1 MSRRSLLT
9 SIVVYLGALLLVAGF
24 VVARVKTQHHFA
36 AQTAP
41 ETLPET
47 GRTPVPPDEHAKPF
61 FSLHTSRTYATTDR
75 ARVWVNYRGVDSLDF
90 RVYKVKDP
98 VKFFQGLEN
107 PHQVGEDEEEQLGE
121 MTKHPPTFLERLRQF
136 KSWGYGLI
144 KTYVRAQL
152 QNQSRKGFNQKFR
165 PEEDDTSYR
174 TPLSVADYARVPLL
188 NPDQMVSSWREK
200 LPPLEDM
207 YDRRMITLGKR
218 EPGVY
223 LVEAVSGD
231 LRAFGLVVVTDIAT
245 VEKTSQDGSVLV
257 YAVDRASGQPRQG
270 VRVQILQD
278 QYTVEVAS
286 AQDSAKPQ
294 DSKAAKPAGAKG
306 AKPQAPKGKQLS
318 DLGTTDAQG
327 LLRFKL
333 LKKPEP
339 TDEEA
344 AGVDEN
350 ADADTSATGQ
360 SPFLIMAS
368 AGDNFAVSDLESFYF
383 GDEGGGGDEEGGG
396 DPNFTGYIYTDRPV
410 YRPEQHVYFKGILRK
425 RTDTGYKIPAA
436 KTVTVSVTDQENASV
451 YEQEVPLST
460 RGTFSGEFDL
470 PEESTLGNYTV
481 NASVGEDSAT
491 GSFDVEEYKKPEYK
505 VKVTTPQ
512 AYVNTGQKT
521 RFTVSANYF
530 FGSPVT
536 HATVKYYVYRSRY
549 YGWWHGDEEEDTGDE
564 FGTDPTAEDNSSET
578 GGYGDEMVL
587 EGDGKLN
594 EQGHLDVDFTVPQA
608 DPKDS
613 WDYSYRFEAQVTDAA
628 RREMDAS
635 TSFTGVRSN
644 TVAYASADRYVYYQG
659 DTAKITVKAND
670 REGRPVQ
677 THVKLT
683 FFERRWEKVIK
694 KTEEGDEYPDYE
706 PKEKELSS
714 AEVNTNQQGEAAL
727 DYVVPISG
735 DIEIKTTINENGKP
749 VVMEGGS
756 LWVAARNGEWSDVSY
771 EGEGQIKLV
780 PDKKAYKPGETAHVL
795 ALLPKEKAHLL
806 VTTELSGVMSVRQM
820 DVPGR
825 AAIIDLPIEA
835 KFAPNIFLGVTYV
848 RASEMYS
855 QDLMIVVPAL
865 DKLLNLQIIP
875 NKKEFKPR
883 ETASYTLLARN
894 SDGSPAPNAE
904 VSFGVVD
911 EAIYSISPEAVEDIR
926 RSFYG
931 RRYNNVQT
939 HFSVNFEFSGYA
951 GTKTV
956 NLAANKRAR
965 QLADFKN
972 DSDVNPQVR
981 RLFKD
986 TAFWQPAIVTGPDG
1000 KATVKVELPDNLTTW
1015 RATARAVTA
1024 DTRVGVA
1031 VSKVVERKDV
1041 IIRVAM
1047 PRFLTAGDTVTL
1059 SGIVHNYL
1067 KADKVTKISIDVGGA
1082 KLLDAPM
1089 QTVTIPSQGEY
1100 RVNWRVSAP
1109 ATGDLKV
1116 LAKALTD
1123 TESDAIET
1131 GIPVVPRGLK
1141 NTRADSFAIPDDD
1154 ADKVVTLTLPA
1165 NADPNARAL
1174 RVEATPSI
1182 AGTLLGALDYLTSY
1196 PYGCTEQTMSSF
1208 LPNVIVTQA
1217 LQNVKTATIKDT
1229 NDIGKKTR
1237 RGLRRLYAYQHDD
1250 GGWGWWKDDPTT
1262 AWMTAYVVDGL
1273 VQARKAG
1280 YEVDDTRLSNGAAAL
1295 KKMLAEGKDGR
1306 GDLPD
1311 DGRAYAAYALAESGD
1326 ADTRYL
1332 GDLFNNRAKLT
1343 PYARALLAL
1352 GLNERGDKRAPAV
1365 AADIE
1370 RSAKSGGA
1378 DANWDN
1384 NTEATALSVKALAR
1398 ITPQSDV
1405 LPKAA
1410 RWLVGHRRFGYYW
1423 LSTRE
1428 TAFAV
1433 YALMDYVK
1441 VSHEL
1446 DANYSLEVYVNG
1458 EQVKQWQVTPADASS
1473 AQVFTLQRK
1482 GGEVGQSNEVRV
1494 VKHGPGM
1501 LYLATNLTHYTNEE
1515 QVSEQG
1521 VPQLKLHREYLRL
1534 DVVEK
1539 PDGGLGWKVEPLSGD
1554 VHSGDIIVSRLKLE
1568 GEKGQYLMIEDPIP
1582 AGCEQVEEVSGIDL
1596 NHDEKD
1602 WSDWYSAREFR
1613 DNRAVLFVNYFDGHA
1628 QFQYAMRVQ
1637 VPGQFRVAPA
1647 RAERMYE
1654 PDVRANSAS
1663 GALTILDK

>member
-9 SIVVYLGALLLVAGF
+9 SIVIYLAALLLVAGF
-24 VVARVKTQHHFA
+24 VVARVKTQHRFA

-47 GRTPVPPDEHAKPF
+47 GHTPTPPDEHAKPF
-61 FSLHTSRTYATTDR
+61 FSLHTNRTYATTDR
-75 ARVWVNYRGVDSLDF
+75 ARLWVNYRGVDSLDF

-98 VKFFQGLEN
+98 VQFFRQLDN
-107 PHQVGEDEEEQLGE
+107 PHQVGEDEEEQVGE
-121 MTKHPPTFLERLRQF
+121 MTKRKPTFLERLRQF

-144 KTYVRAQL
+144 KSYVRAQL

-188 NPDQMVSSWREK
+188 NPSQMVSSWREK

-207 YDRRMITLGKR
+207 YDRRMISLSSTVNR
-218 EPGVY
+218 QPGVY

-231 LRAFGLVVVTDIAT
+231 LRAFGILVVTDIAT
-245 VEKTSQDGSVLV
+245 VEKTSADGSMLV
-257 YAVDRASGQPRQG
+257 YAVDRTTGQPREGARVLVVRKKNDVTSG
-270 VRVQILQD
+270 V
-278 QYTVEVAS
+278 
-286 AQDSAKPQ
+286 
-294 DSKAAKPAGAKG
+294 
-306 AKPQAPKGKQLS
+306 
-318 DLGTTDAQG
+318 TDKQG
-327 LLRFKL
+327 LLQ
-333 LKKPEP
+333 LKIDQKKEAARDEAESEKGDDEAQ
-339 TDEEA
+339 TEEEA
-344 AGVDEN
+344 ASGASDSYLV
-350 ADADTSATGQ
+350 
-360 SPFLIMAS
+360 MAS
-368 AGDNFAVSDLESFYF
+368 AGDNFAISDLESYYF
-383 GDEGGGGDEEGGG
+383 GGGGEASADEEGGG
-396 DPNFTGYIYTDRPV
+396 SDPNFTGYIYTERPV
-410 YRPEQHVYFKGILRK
+410 YRPEQHVYFKGILRR
-425 RTDTGYKIPAA
+425 RTDAGYKIPAG
-436 KTVTVSVTDQENASV
+436 KTVSVSVTDQEGAEIYKQDV
-451 YEQEVPLST
+451 ALSS
-460 RGTFSGEFDL
+460 RGTFSGELDL
-470 PEESTLGNYTV
+470 PEETTLGNYTIT
-481 NASVGEDSAT
+481 ASVGEDSAT
-491 GSFDVEEYKKPEYK
+491 GSFGVEEYKKPEYK

-512 AYVNTGQKT
+512 AFVNTGQKT
-521 RFTVSANYF
+521 TFNVSANYF

-549 YGWWHGDEEEDTGDE
+549 YGWWRSGEDSDEDE
-564 FGTDPTAEDNSSET
+564 FGKDPTAADDSSGE

-587 EGDGKLN
+587 EGDGKLDA
-594 EQGHLDVDFTVPQA
+594 QGRLDIDFTVPRA
-608 DPKDS
+608 DPKDV
-613 WDYSYRFEAQVTDAA
+613 WDYSYRLDAQVTDAS
-628 RREMDAS
+628 RRTMDAS

-644 TVAYASADRYVYYQG
+644 TVAYASPDRYVYYQG
-659 DTAKITVKAND
+659 DTAHISVKAND

-683 FFERRWEKVIK
+683 FFERRWQKVIK

-706 PKEKELSS
+706 TKEKELSS
-714 AEVNTNQQGEAAL
+714 ADVDTNAQGEAAF
-727 DYVVPISG
+727 DYAVPISG
-735 DIEIKTTINENGKP
+735 DIQMKTTIVENGQP
-749 VVMEGGS
+749 VVMEAGS
-756 LWVAARNGEWSDVSY
+756 LWVAARGGEWSDVSY
-771 EGEGQIKLV
+771 EGEGDIKLV
-780 PDKKAYKPGETAHVL
+780 PDKKSYKPGETAHVL

-806 VTTELSGVMSVRQM
+806 VTTEMDGVLGVRQM

-825 AAIIDLPIEA
+825 ATIIDLAIEPR
-835 KFAPNIFLGVTYV
+835 FAPDVYLSVTYV
-848 RASEMYS
+848 RGGEMFTQS
-855 QDLMIVVPAL
+855 VEVAVPAR
-865 DKLLNLQIIP
+865 DKMLNLEIIP

-883 ETASYTLLARN
+883 ETASYTVLARN
-894 SDGSPAPNAE
+894 ADGSPAANTE

-911 EAIYSISPEAVEDIR
+911 EAIYSISPEGVEDIR

-931 RRYNNVQT
+931 RRSSSVQT
-939 HFSVNFEFSGYA
+939 SFSVNFSFSGYA

-956 NLAANKRAR
+956 QLASNRRAR

-972 DSDVNPQVR
+972 DTDVNPQVR

-986 TAFWQPAIVTGPDG
+986 TAFWQPALVTGADG

-1041 IIRVAM
+1041 IIRVAL

-1067 KADKVTKISIDVGGA
+1067 KADKVTKITIDVAGA
-1082 KLLDAPM
+1082 KLLDAPA

-1100 RVNWRVSAP
+1100 RVNWRVAAP

-1131 GIPVVPRGLK
+1131 GIPIVPRGLK
-1141 NTRADSFAIPDDD
+1141 ETRADSFAIADDD
-1154 ADKVVTLTLPA
+1154 ADKVLTFSLPA
-1165 NADPNARAL
+1165 NADPNARTL
-1174 RVEATPSI
+1174 RVEASPSI
-1182 AGTLLGALDYLTSY
+1182 AGTLFGALDYLTSY

-1217 LQNVKTATIKDT
+1217 LQSVKTATIKDT

-1237 RGLRRLYAYQHDD
+1237 RGLRRLYAYQHED

-1273 VQARKAG
+1273 MQARKAG
-1280 YEVDDTRLSNGAAAL
+1280 YDVDDTHLSNGAAAL
-1295 KKMLAEGKDGR
+1295 KKMLDENKDGSDNELA
-1306 GDLPD
+1306 GDA
-1311 DGRAYAAYALAESGD
+1311 RAYAAYALAESGET
-1326 ADTRYL
+1326 DTRYL
-1332 GDLFNNRAKLT
+1332 SDLFANRTKLT
-1343 PYARALLAL
+1343 AYGRAFLAL
-1352 GLNERGDKRAPAV
+1352 GLAERGDKRAQV
-1365 AADIE
+1365 LAADIE
-1370 RSAKSGGA
+1370 RTAKGNGA
-1378 DANWDN
+1378 EAMWDN

-1398 ITPQSDV
+1398 VAPQSQV
-1405 LPKAA
+1405 LPQAA

-1433 YALMDYVK
+1433 YGLIDYLK

-1446 DANYSLEVYVNG
+1446 EADYSLEVYVNG
-1458 EQVKQWQVTPADASS
+1458 EQVLQKQVTAADASS
-1473 AQVFTLQRK
+1473 AQVFTFQRK
-1482 GGEVGQSNEVRV
+1482 GGEVGQSSEVRV
-1494 VKHGPGM
+1494 VKHGHGM
-1501 LYLATNLTHYTNEE
+1501 LYLTTNLTHYTNDE
-1515 QVSEQG
+1515 QVAEQG

-1534 DVVEK
+1534 SVVEK
-1539 PDGGLGWKVEPLSGD
+1539 SDGTLGWKVDPLTGD
-1554 VHSGDIIVSRLKLE
+1554 VHSGDIIVSRLRLE
-1568 GEKGQYLMIEDPIP
+1568 GEQAQYLMVEDPIP

-1596 NHDEKD
+1596 NHDEKG

-1613 DNRAVLFVNYFDGHA
+1613 DNRAVLFLNYFGGKA

-1647 RAERMYE
+1647 RVERMYE

-1663 GALTILDK
+1663 AALTILDK